1 MANIARLLKTDAM
14 SNLDLKSLAQVL
26 QSKGRKGDTVLA
38 HITPKEMMLL
48 KAKGGSGTINPD
60 TGLPEFFYSYDD
72 YGADSYMAGADY
84 EAPSYQA
91 APDYTP
97 IQSYSN
103 ESDFYTGGG
112 YVPEDYTPQY
122 TEGRTDYTPSYFKD
136 INVAEYLPQAST
148 GYGTA
153 GYGSDL
159 YNYQAYTGAT
169 GEGTA
174 TPLYQGAQ
182 AEMAAIQR
190 ATNPELATTGKDLV
204 ATDERGLVT
213 RATDFIKKQ
222 TGLSDETLKKLG
234 VAGVTSL
241 AGLITSNKARQQGQ
255 EGKQEMAAL
264 AAPYRARGEE
274 LTSAAM
280 RGELTPQNQQALQAA
295 QAKIAQDIQGRGG
308 AGTQQAA
315 MQIEALRQQM
325 IANQYDLGL
334 KVSSIADNVALGAI
348 KTGMQADQLINQAN
362 MDFYTQMAQILG
374 GTPSAT
380 GSTQP
385 TIIVRR

>member
-1 MANIARLLKTDAM
+1 MPNIAKLLKTDAM
-14 SNLDLKSLAQVL
+14 SSLDLKALAQVL

-38 HITPKEMMLL
+38 HITPKEMMKL
-48 KAKGGSGTINPD
+48 KQEGGSGTINPD
-60 TGLPEFFYSYDD
+60 TGLPEFYSYYDD
-72 YGADSYMAGADY
+72 YGADSYMAGSNY

-97 IQSYSN
+97 TQSYSN

-122 TEGRTDYTPSYFKD
+122 TQGRNDYTPTYAND
-136 INVAEYLPQAST
+136 ATAAQYLPQAST
-148 GYGTA
+148 GYGGDT
-153 GYGSDL
+153 
-159 YNYQAYTGAT
+159 YNYQDFTGAT
-169 GEGTA
+169 GQGTA

-190 ATNPELATTGKDLV
+190 ATNPDLATTGKDV
-204 ATDERGLVT
+204 IDADKRGFVT
-213 RATDFIKKQ
+213 KAVDYLKEK
-222 TGLSDETLKKLG
+222 TGLSEETLKKLG
-234 VAGVTSL
+234 IAGVTSL
-241 AGLITSNKARQQGQ
+241 AGLVTSNQAREQGQQG
-255 EGKQEMAAL
+255 KKEMEAL

-274 LTSAAM
+274 LTTAAM
-280 RGELTPQNQQALQAA
+280 RGELTPQNQQSLQAA

>member
-1 MANIARLLKTDAM
+1 MMANIAKLLKTDAM
-14 SNLDLKSLAQVL
+14 SSLDLKALAQVL

-38 HITPKEMMLL
+38 HITPKEMIKL
-48 KAKGGSGTINPD
+48 KQEGGSGTINPD
-60 TGLPEFFYSYDD
+60 TGLPEFYSYYDD
-72 YGADSYMAGADY
+72 YGADSYMAGSNY

-97 IQSYSN
+97 TQSYSN

-122 TEGRTDYTPSYFKD
+122 TEGRTDYTPTYAND
-136 INVAEYLPQAST
+136 ATAAQYLPQAST
-148 GYGTA
+148 GYGGDT
-153 GYGSDL
+153 
-159 YNYQAYTGAT
+159 YNYQDYTGAT

-174 TPLYQGAQ
+174 TPMYQGAQ

-190 ATNPELATTGKDLV
+190 AASPDLAQPAAV
-204 ATDERGLVT
+204 DERGLVT

-241 AGLITSNKARQQGQ
+241 AGLITSNKAREQGQQG
-255 EGKQEMAAL
+255 KKEMEAL

-280 RGELTPQNQQALQAA
+280 RGELTPQNQQSLQAA

-315 MQIEALRQQM
+315 MQIENLRQQM

>member
-14 SNLDLKSLAQVL
+14 SSLDLKALAQVL
-26 QSKGRKGDTVLA
+26 QSKGRKGDTILA
-38 HITPKEMMLL
+38 HINPKEMMKL
-48 KAKGGSGTINPD
+48 AQEGGSGTINPD
-60 TGLPEFFYSYDD
+60 TGLPEFYSYYDD
-72 YGADSYMAGADY
+72 YGADSYMAGYNY

-97 IQSYSN
+97 VQSYSN

-122 TEGRTDYTPSYFKD
+122 TEGRTDYTPSYLKD
-136 INVAEYLPQAST
+136 MDVAQYLPQAST
-148 GYGTA
+148 GYGGDT
-153 GYGSDL
+153 
-159 YNYQAYTGAT
+159 YNYQDYIAPT

-174 TPLYQGAQ
+174 TPMYQGAQ

-190 ATNPELATTGKDLV
+190 ATNPELAQP
-204 ATDERGLVT
+204 ATVDERGLVT

-255 EGKQEMAAL
+255 EGKKEISAL
-264 AAPYRARGEE
+264 ANPYRARGEE

-315 MQIEALRQQM
+315 MQIENLRQQM

-362 MDFYTQMAQILG
+362 MEFYTQMAQILG
-374 GTPSAT
+374 GMPSAT

>member
-1 MANIARLLKTDAM
+1 MANIAKLLKTDAM
-14 SNLDLKSLAQVL
+14 SSLDLKALAQIL

-38 HITPKEMMLL
+38 HITPKEMMKL
-48 KAKGGSGTINPD
+48 KQEGGSGTINPD
-60 TGLPEFFYSYDD
+60 TGLPEFYSYYDD
-72 YGADSYMAGADY
+72 YGADSYMAGSNY

-97 IQSYSN
+97 VQSYSN
-103 ESDFYTGGG
+103 ESDLYTGGG

-122 TEGRTDYTPSYFKD
+122 TEGRTDYTPSYLKD
-136 INVAEYLPQAST
+136 MDVAQYLPQAST
-148 GYGTA
+148 GYGAEPVDYASPTN
-153 GYGSDL
+153 DFL
-159 YNYQAYTGAT
+159 YR

-190 ATNPELATTGKDLV
+190 AASPELAQPAAV
-204 ATDERGLVT
+204 DERGLVT
-213 RATDFIKKQ
+213 RAKDFIKKQ
-222 TGLSDETLKKLG
+222 TGLADETLEKLG
-234 VAGVTSL
+234 IAGVTSL
-241 AGLITSNKARQQGQ
+241 AGLITSNKARDQGQ
-255 EGKQEMAAL
+255 EGKKEMEAL

-274 LTSAAM
+274 LTTAAM
-280 RGELTPQNQQALQAA
+280 RGELTPQNQQSLQAA

-374 GTPSAT
+374 STPSAT

-385 TIIVRR
+385 TVIVRR

>member
-38 HITPKEMMLL
+38 HITPKEMMIL
-48 KAKGGSGTINPD
+48 KAEGGSGTINPD
-60 TGLPEFFYSYDD
+60 TGLPEFYSYYDD
-72 YGADSYMAGADY
+72 YGADSYMAGANY

-122 TEGRTDYTPSYFKD
+122 TEGRTDYTPSYLKD
-136 INVAEYLPQAST
+136 MDVAQYLPQAST
-148 GYGTA
+148 GYGGDTT
-153 GYGSDL
+153 GYGNDI
-159 YNYQAYTGAT
+159 YNYQDYTG
-169 GEGTA
+169 GTA

-190 ATNPELATTGKDLV
+190 ATNPELATTGKDV
-204 ATDERGLVT
+204 VDADKRGFVT
-213 RATDFIKKQ
+213 KAVDYLKNK
-222 TGLSDETLKKLG
+222 TGLSEETLKNLG

-241 AGLITSNKARQQGQ
+241 AGLITSNKAREQGQQG
-255 EGKQEMAAL
+255 KNEMAAL

-280 RGELTPQNQQALQAA
+280 RGELTPQNQQSLQAA

-374 GTPSAT
+374 GKPSAT

>member
-1 MANIARLLKTDAM
+1 MPNIAKLLKTDAM
-14 SNLDLKSLAQVL
+14 SNLDLKALAQVL

-38 HITPKEMMLL
+38 HITPKEMIKL
-48 KAKGGSGTINPD
+48 KQEGGSGTINPD
-60 TGLPEFFYSYDD
+60 TGLPEFYSYYDD
-72 YGADSYMAGADY
+72 YGADSYMAGSNY

-97 IQSYSN
+97 TQSYSN

-122 TEGRTDYTPSYFKD
+122 TEGRTDYTPTYAND
-136 INVAEYLPQAST
+136 ATAAQYLPQAST
-148 GYGTA
+148 GYGGDT
-153 GYGSDL
+153 
-159 YNYQAYTGAT
+159 YNYQDYTGAT

-174 TPLYQGAQ
+174 TPMYQGAQ

-190 ATNPELATTGKDLV
+190 AASPDLAQPAAV
-204 ATDERGLVT
+204 DERGLVT

-241 AGLITSNKARQQGQ
+241 AGLITSNKAREQGQQG
-255 EGKQEMAAL
+255 KKEMEAL

-280 RGELTPQNQQALQAA
+280 RGELTPQNQQSLQAA

-315 MQIEALRQQM
+315 MQIENLRQQM

>member
-14 SNLDLKSLAQVL
+14 SSLDLKALAQVL
-26 QSKGRKGDTVLA
+26 QSKGRKGDTILA
-38 HITPKEMMLL
+38 HINPKEMMKL
-48 KAKGGSGTINPD
+48 AQEGGSGTINPD
-60 TGLPEFFYSYDD
+60 TGLPEFYSYYDD
-72 YGADSYMAGADY
+72 YGADSYMAGSNY

-97 IQSYSN
+97 TQSYSN

-122 TEGRTDYTPSYFKD
+122 TQGRTDYTPSYLKD
-136 INVAEYLPQAST
+136 MDVAQYLPQAST
-148 GYGTA
+148 GYGVEPVDYASPTN
-153 GYGSDL
+153 DFL
-159 YNYQAYTGAT
+159 YR

-174 TPLYQGAQ
+174 TPLYQGSQ

-190 ATNPELATTGKDLV
+190 ATNPELA
-204 ATDERGLVT
+204 
-213 RATDFIKKQ
+213 Q
-222 TGLSDETLKKLG
+222 TGAADASKPDTRSYLKQLTDYIKDKTDLSDETLKKLG
-234 VAGVTSL
+234 IAGVTSL
-241 AGLITSNKARQQGQ
+241 AGLITSNKARDQGQ
-255 EGKQEMAAL
+255 EGKKEMAAL

-280 RGELTPQNQQALQAA
+280 RGELTPQNQQSLQAA

-315 MQIEALRQQM
+315 MQIENLRQQM

>member
-1 MANIARLLKTDAM
+1 MANIAKLLKTDAM
-14 SNLDLKSLAQVL
+14 SSLDLKALAQVL

-38 HITPKEMMLL
+38 HITPKEMIKL
-48 KAKGGSGTINPD
+48 KQEGGSGTINPD
-60 TGLPEFFYSYDD
+60 TGLPEFYSYYDD
-72 YGADSYMAGADY
+72 YGADSYMAGSNY

-97 IQSYSN
+97 TQSYSN

-122 TEGRTDYTPSYFKD
+122 TEGRTDYTPTYAND
-136 INVAEYLPQAST
+136 ATAAQYLPQAST
-148 GYGTA
+148 GYGGDT
-153 GYGSDL
+153 
-159 YNYQAYTGAT
+159 YNYQDYTGAT

-174 TPLYQGAQ
+174 TPMYQGAQ

-190 ATNPELATTGKDLV
+190 AASPDLAQPAAV
-204 ATDERGLVT
+204 DERGLVT

-241 AGLITSNKARQQGQ
+241 AGLITSNKAREQGQQG
-255 EGKQEMAAL
+255 KKEMEAL

-280 RGELTPQNQQALQAA
+280 RGELTPQNQQSLQAA

-315 MQIEALRQQM
+315 MQIENLRQQM